1 MKILI
6 VLTAS
11 VAEGKR
17 EQRSHSTAAPPP
29 TRSPTKQATQR
40 QHLNRVQRPN
50 WVPLLSGFPNPFP
63 LQSLSLVIFADTRV
77 KVGVEKFLV

>member
-17 EQRSHSTAAPPP
+17 EQRSHSTAPPP
-29 TRSPTKQATQR
+29 RSPTKQATQR

>member
-17 EQRSHSTAAPPP
+17 EQRSHSTAPP
-29 TRSPTKQATQR
+29 TRSPTKQVTQR

-50 WVPLLSGFPNPFP
+50 WIPLLSSFPNPFP